1 MTIINNQELERL
13 QQQMYDEMIEAP
25 TILDEQI
32 NDLAEHLGKQL
43 VFKEK
48 QKVNFEFL
56 EHVYT
61 IMYRKDVVNFKQVIL
76 MIIIDTSEINPQTN
90 LPRTYNIN
98 AEIDNNLSMSE
109 CLRAT
114 VASFLRHQT
123 GSLKA
128 ELLED

>member
-1 MTIINNQELERL
+1 VDKQELERL
-13 QQQMYDEMIEAP
+13 QQQMYDEMIEKP
-25 TILDEQI
+25 TVLDEQI

-43 VFKEK
+43 TFKQKEK
-48 QKVNFEFL
+48 VKFEFL
-56 EHVYT
+56 DHVYT
-61 IMYRKDVVNFKQVIL
+61 VMYRKDIINFKEVIL
-76 MIIIDTSEINPQTN
+76 MIIVDESEINPQTN
-90 LPRTYNIN
+90 LPRTYNVN

-128 ELLED
+128 ELMEE

>member
-1 MTIINNQELERL
+1 MDKQELERL
-13 QQQMYDEMIEAP
+13 QQQMYNEMIEQP
-25 TILDEQI
+25 TVLDEQI

-43 VFKEK
+43 AFKQKEK
-48 QKVNFEFL
+48 VKFEFL
-56 EHVYT
+56 DHVYT
-61 IMYRKDVVNFKQVIL
+61 VMYRKDIISFKEVIL
-76 MIIIDTSEINPQTN
+76 MIIVDESEINPQTN
-90 LPRTYNIN
+90 LPRTYNVN

-128 ELLED
+128 ELMEE

>member
-1 MTIINNQELERL
+1 MDKQELERL
-13 QQQMYDEMIEAP
+13 QQQMYDEMIEQP
-25 TILDEQI
+25 TVLDKQI

-43 VFKEK
+43 TFKQKEK
-48 QKVNFEFL
+48 VKFEFL
-56 EHVYT
+56 DHVYT
-61 IMYRKDVVNFKQVIL
+61 VMYRKDIINFKEVIL
-76 MIIIDTSEINPQTN
+76 MIIVDESEINPQTN
-90 LPRTYNIN
+90 LPRTYNVN

-128 ELLED
+128 ELMEE

>member
-1 MTIINNQELERL
+1 MDKQELERL
-13 QQQMYDEMIEAP
+13 QQQMYDEMIEQP
-25 TILDEQI
+25 TVLDEQI

-43 VFKEK
+43 IFKQKEK
-48 QKVNFEFL
+48 VKFEFL
-56 EHVYT
+56 DHVYT
-61 IMYRKDVVNFKQVIL
+61 VMYRKDIINFKEVIL
-76 MIIIDTSEINPQTN
+76 MIIIDESEINPQTN
-90 LPRTYNIN
+90 LPRTYNVN

-128 ELLED
+128 ELMEE

>member
-1 MTIINNQELERL
+1 MDKQELERL
-13 QQQMYDEMIEAP
+13 QQQMYDEMIEQP
-25 TILDEQI
+25 TVLDEQI

-43 VFKEK
+43 TFKQKEK
-48 QKVNFEFL
+48 VKFEFL
-56 EHVYT
+56 NHVYT
-61 IMYRKDVVNFKQVIL
+61 VMYRKDIINFKEVIL
-76 MIIIDTSEINPQTN
+76 MIIVDESEINPQTN
-90 LPRTYNIN
+90 LPRTYNVN

-128 ELLED
+128 ELMEE

>member
-1 MTIINNQELERL
+1 MNKQELERL
-13 QQQMYDEMIEAP
+13 QQQMYDEMIEQP
-25 TILDEQI
+25 TVLDEQI

-43 VFKEK
+43 TFKQKEK
-48 QKVNFEFL
+48 VKFEFL
-56 EHVYT
+56 DHVYT
-61 IMYRKDVVNFKQVIL
+61 VMYRKDIINFKEVIL
-76 MIIIDTSEINPQTN
+76 MIIVDESEINPQTN
-90 LPRTYNIN
+90 LPRTYNVN

-128 ELLED
+128 ELMEE

>member
-1 MTIINNQELERL
+1 MDKQELERL
-13 QQQMYDEMIEAP
+13 QQQMYDEMIEQP
-25 TILDEQI
+25 TVLDEQI

-43 VFKEK
+43 TFKQKEK
-48 QKVNFEFL
+48 VKFEFL
-56 EHVYT
+56 DHVYT
-61 IMYRKDVVNFKQVIL
+61 VMYRKDIINFKEVIL
-76 MIIIDTSEINPQTN
+76 MIIVDESEINPQTN
-90 LPRTYNIN
+90 LPRTYNVN

-128 ELLED
+128 ELIEE

>member
-1 MTIINNQELERL
+1 MDKQELEQL
-13 QQQMYDEMIEAP
+13 QQQMYDEMIEQP

-43 VFKEK
+43 TFKQKEK
-48 QKVNFEFL
+48 VKFEFL
-56 EHVYT
+56 DHVYT
-61 IMYRKDVVNFKQVIL
+61 IMYRKDIINFKEVIL
-76 MIIIDTSEINPQTN
+76 MIIVDESEINPQTN
-90 LPRTYNIN
+90 LPRTYNVN

-128 ELLED
+128 ELMEE

>member
-1 MTIINNQELERL
+1 MDKQELERL
-13 QQQMYDEMIEAP
+13 QQQMYDEMIEQP
-25 TILDEQI
+25 TVLDEQI

-43 VFKEK
+43 TFKQKEK
-48 QKVNFEFL
+48 VKFEFL
-56 EHVYT
+56 DHVYT
-61 IMYRKDVVNFKQVIL
+61 VMYRKDIINFKEVIL
-76 MIIIDTSEINPQTN
+76 MIIVDESEINPQTN
-90 LPRTYNIN
+90 LPRIYNVN

-128 ELLED
+128 ELMEE

>member
-1 MTIINNQELERL
+1 MDKQELERL
-13 QQQMYDEMIEAP
+13 QQQMYDEMIEQP
-25 TILDEQI
+25 TVLDEQI

-43 VFKEK
+43 TFKQKEK
-48 QKVNFEFL
+48 VKFEFL
-56 EHVYT
+56 DHIYT
-61 IMYRKDVVNFKQVIL
+61 VMYRKDIINFKEVIL
-76 MIIIDTSEINPQTN
+76 MIIVDESEINPQTN
-90 LPRTYNIN
+90 LPRTYNVN

-128 ELLED
+128 ELMEE

>member
-1 MTIINNQELERL
+1 MDKQELERL

-43 VFKEK
+43 AFKQKEK
-48 QKVNFEFL
+48 VKFEFL
-56 EHVYT
+56 DHIYT
-61 IMYRKDVVNFKQVIL
+61 VMYRKDIINFKEVIL
-76 MIIIDTSEINPQTN
+76 MIIVDESEINPQTN
-90 LPRTYNIN
+90 LPRTYNVN

-128 ELLED
+128 ELMEE

>member
-1 MTIINNQELERL
+1 
-13 QQQMYDEMIEAP
+13 MYDEMIEQP
-25 TILDEQI
+25 TVLDEQI

-43 VFKEK
+43 TFKQKEK
-48 QKVNFEFL
+48 VKFEFL
-56 EHVYT
+56 DHVYT
-61 IMYRKDVVNFKQVIL
+61 VMYRKDIINFKEVIL
-76 MIIIDTSEINPQTN
+76 MIIVDESEINPQTN
-90 LPRTYNIN
+90 LPRTYNVN

-128 ELLED
+128 ELMEE